1 MEYNRLKTEQRNPKS
16 THIDKMSTFDM
27 LKLMNDENKWVPIAV
42 EAVLPEITALVD
54 KIVPKLRQGGRIIY
68 AGAGTSGRMAVADAA
83 ECPPTFGVSND
94 VVMALVA
101 GGADAVYKA
110 VEDSEDDG
118 SLGASDIEKLHLTP
132 LDTVI
137 GISAS
142 GTARYVVDALLFAKT
157 QGCLTA
163 CITSSGV
170 SDLSQVSD
178 LSIVPDT
185 GPEVLTGSTRLKA
198 GTAQKMILNMIS
210 TSVMIQTGKV
220 YENMMVH
227 MKPTNQKLRD
237 RATRIIMDL
246 TGADPDTAASALERA
261 DGEIVP
267 AVEHIKQSCR

>member
-1 MEYNRLKTEQRNPKS
+1 MEYNHLKTEQRNPKS
-16 THIDKMSTFDM
+16 THIDKMGTFDM
-27 LKLMNDENKWVPIAV
+27 LKLMNDENKLVPLAV

-54 KIVPKLRQGGRIIY
+54 KIVPHMCEGGRIIY
-68 AGAGTSGRMAVADAA
+68 VGAGTSGRMAVADAA
-83 ECPPTFGVSND
+83 ECPPTFGVDND

-110 VEDSEDDG
+110 TEDSEDDG
-118 SLGASDIEKLHLTP
+118 SLGVSDIEKLCLTP
-132 LDTVI
+132 RDTVI

-142 GTARYVVDALLFAKT
+142 GSAQYVIQALCYAKT
-157 QGCLTA
+157 QGCMTA
-163 CITSSGV
+163 CITCSGA
-170 SDLSQVSD
+170 SDLAKVSD

-237 RATRIIMDL
+237 RAIRIIMDL
-246 TGADPDTAASALERA
+246 TGADPETASTAFDKAE
-261 DGEIVP
+261 GEIVP
-267 AVEHIKQSCR
+267 AVESIRQSYC